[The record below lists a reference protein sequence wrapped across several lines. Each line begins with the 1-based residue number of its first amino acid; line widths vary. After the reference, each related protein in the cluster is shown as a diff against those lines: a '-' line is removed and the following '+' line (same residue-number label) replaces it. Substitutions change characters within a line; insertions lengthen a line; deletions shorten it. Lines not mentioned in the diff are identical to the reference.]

1 MTTIADKLIEY
12 LKTYGDKRIKEYY
25 YGDPLVIPVSS
36 MPALIIENRGVGIV
50 QGATGLDEISPVY
63 AIKLVMNKKDEI
75 GKTANEMACQRTLA
89 DIIMK
94 RDSNNNYL
102 ETSIIGILRK
112 YFTLGQTINDQEIAV
127 EFFTASRGDLI
138 TEELEL
144 IINIKDFVSMP
155 SRQ

>member
-12 LKTYGDKRIKEYY
+12 LKTYGDRRIKEYY

-36 MPALIIENRGVGIV
+36 MPALIIENRGVGIN

-63 AIKLVMNKKDEI
+63 AIKLVMSKKDEL

-89 DIIMK
+89 DILMK
-94 RDSNNNYL
+94 RNSDNNYFT
-102 ETSIIGILRK
+102 TSIIGILRK

-127 EFFTASRGDLI
+127 EFFTAARGDLI

>member
-36 MPALIIENRGVGIV
+36 MPALIIENRGVGIN